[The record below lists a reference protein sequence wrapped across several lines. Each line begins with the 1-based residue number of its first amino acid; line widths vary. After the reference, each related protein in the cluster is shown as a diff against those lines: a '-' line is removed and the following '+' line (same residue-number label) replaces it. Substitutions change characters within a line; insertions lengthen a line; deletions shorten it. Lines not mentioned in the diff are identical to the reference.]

1 MKKRKSI
8 WDSTIAG
15 FGIGVTIGI
24 LFMLILLEYC
34 ARVGSIF

>member
-8 WDSTIAG
+8 CDSTIAG
-15 FGIGVTIGI
+15 FGIGVTLGI
-24 LFMLILLEYC
+24 LFMFILLEYC

>member
-15 FGIGVTIGI
+15 IGVTLGI

>member
-8 WDSTIAG
+8 WDSTLVWLG
-15 FGIGVTIGI
+15 LGVVHGI
-24 LFMLILLEYC
+24 LFIFILLEYC

>member
-15 FGIGVTIGI
+15 FGIGVTLKRKLKEG
-24 LFMLILLEYC
+24 E
-34 ARVGSIF
+34 RDEE